1 MITECD
7 HTTSVVLR
15 LLFSLLSP
23 ISIVFRKT
31 HRLAFPLLHPS
42 PPSSPRLRNERAR
55 ETGKKMFHV
64 SRSPGKMRVA
74 VVQQFYETRVID
86 EFVLRGNTA
95 TLKCLVPSFVADFVD
110 VIEWL
115 AVEDGS
121 TYSAN
126 SQEEK
131 GTSSL
136 SLSLSSRL
144 LEKIFSETA
153 MSTWASFPSL
163 PPPPP
168 FPPRSINRTIV
179 PSPRSRGP
187 VMEREA
193 LISLFTHGSLR
204 SDNFPRKKEEEI
216 VQIPFSF
223 RTKIYNERISNSI

>member
-1 MITECD
+1 
-7 HTTSVVLR
+7 
-15 LLFSLLSP
+15 
-23 ISIVFRKT
+23 
-31 HRLAFPLLHPS
+31 
-42 PPSSPRLRNERAR
+42 
-55 ETGKKMFHV
+55 
-64 SRSPGKMRVA
+64 MRVA

-121 TYSAN
+121 TYSSN

-153 MSTWASFPSL
+153 MST
-163 PPPPP
+163 
-168 FPPRSINRTIV
+168 
-179 PSPRSRGP
+179 
-187 VMEREA
+187 
-193 LISLFTHGSLR
+193 
-204 SDNFPRKKEEEI
+204 
-216 VQIPFSF
+216 
-223 RTKIYNERISNSI
+223 

>member
-1 MITECD
+1 MADDGTVYTGGEDYGRRWRDYDDGCHD
-7 HTTSVVLR
+7 FS
-15 LLFSLLSP
+15 LFSPNIMFKKEKKRKREKLWGLDFSP
-23 ISIVFRKT
+23 SSVLQFSKI
-31 HRLAFPLLHPS
+31 HRFASHSPPLLYVT
-42 PPSSPRLRNERAR
+42 NGRAI
-55 ETGKKMFHV
+55 
-64 SRSPGKMRVA
+64 SRSLGKMRVA

-131 GTSSL
+131 GTP

-153 MSTWASFPSL
+153 MST
-163 PPPPP
+163 
-168 FPPRSINRTIV
+168 
-179 PSPRSRGP
+179 
-187 VMEREA
+187 
-193 LISLFTHGSLR
+193 
-204 SDNFPRKKEEEI
+204 
-216 VQIPFSF
+216 
-223 RTKIYNERISNSI
+223 

>member
-1 MITECD
+1 
-7 HTTSVVLR
+7 
-15 LLFSLLSP
+15 
-23 ISIVFRKT
+23 
-31 HRLAFPLLHPS
+31 
-42 PPSSPRLRNERAR
+42 
-55 ETGKKMFHV
+55 
-64 SRSPGKMRVA
+64 MRVA

-163 PPPPP
+163 PPPP
-168 FPPRSINRTIV
+168 SL
-179 PSPRSRGP
+179 PSPIDQSNNRSVPQIERPGNGKRGVNFLIYP
-187 VMEREA
+187 RFPSIGQFSPKER
-193 LISLFTHGSLR
+193 R
-204 SDNFPRKKEEEI
+204 RNRP
-216 VQIPFSF
+216 
-223 RTKIYNERISNSI
+223 NSILVSHENIQRAYKQLDLTA